1 MKKLWGGRFSQATDK
16 LVENYTATL
25 PLENRL
31 ALIDIKGSI
40 AHAKMLERQKIIN
53 SQELAEILKGLEII
67 QNEFIENKFEFNIS
81 DEDIHMA
88 IEKRLSILIGASAGK
103 LHTARSRNDQTA
115 LDGILQMKEFVLG
128 IKTNLKELMQ
138 EILNQAKI
146 NLDLIMPG
154 FTHLQTAQPILY
166 SHWIMA
172 YFWMFK
178 RDYDR
183 FLNLYNSLNECPLG
197 SAALAGTTFN
207 IDRFFS
213 ANELGF
219 AKPSENSID
228 SVSNRD
234 YMLEF
239 CSVSAICFSHLSR
252 LCEELIIFNSN
263 DYKFIELSD
272 DFCTGSSI
280 MPQKKNPD
288 VCEKMR
294 GKTGRIYGN
303 LISMLTIMKGLPLAY
318 NTDMSEDKASVY
330 DTQDTIKDSL
340 IIITKLIAKMKP
352 IKENMLRAAAN
363 GYSNATDLADYL
375 AKKGVPF
382 RKAHEI
388 TGKLVSYA
396 ISKKLKLDELSLDE
410 LRLECDLI
418 EDDIYKA
425 IDLKTCVDLRNSYGG
440 TSENAV
446 KTQLLN
452 AQKTLEN
459 LGI

>member
-1 MKKLWGGRFSQATDK
+1 MKLWGGRFSKATNT

-25 PLENRL
+25 PLEKRL

-40 AHAKMLERQKIIN
+40 AHAKMLKNQGIIN
-53 SQELAEILKGLEII
+53 ELEAKEILKGLELIKD
-67 QNEFIENKFEFNIS
+67 EFLNDTFSFNIS

-88 IEKRLSILIGASAGK
+88 IEKRLKELIGESAGK
-103 LHTARSRNDQTA
+103 LHTARSRNDQIA
-115 LDGILQMKEFVLG
+115 VDEIMQMKEFVLG
-128 IKTNLKELMQ
+128 IRANLKDLIQ
-138 EILNQAKI
+138 EILNQAKT

-178 RDYDR
+178 RDFDR
-183 FLNLYNSLNECPLG
+183 FSNLFNSLNECPLG

-207 IDRFFS
+207 IDRFFT

-294 GKTGRIYGN
+294 GKTGRVYGN
-303 LISMLTIMKGLPLAY
+303 LMAMLTIMKGLPLAY
-318 NTDMSEDKASVY
+318 NTDMSEDKANVF
-330 DTQDTIKDSL
+330 DTQDTLQDSL
-340 IIITKLIAKMKP
+340 IIITNLLKNLKP
-352 IKENMLRAAAN
+352 IKENMLKAAKN

-388 TGKLVSYA
+388 TGKLVSFA
-396 ISKKLKLDELSLDE
+396 INKGKMLDDLSLEE

-418 EDDIYKA
+418 DDDIYKA
-425 IDLKTCVDLRNSYGG
+425 INLNTCVNLRNSYGG
-440 TSENAV
+440 TSKEAVLIQLKNAED
-446 KTQLLN
+446 LL
-452 AQKTLEN
+452 KN
-459 LGI
+459 LK

>member
-1 MKKLWGGRFSQATDK
+1 MKLWGGRFSKATNT

-25 PLENRL
+25 ALEKRL

-40 AHAKMLERQKIIN
+40 AHAKMLKNQGIIN
-53 SQELAEILKGLEII
+53 ELEANEILKGLELIKD
-67 QNEFIENKFEFNIS
+67 EFLHDTFSFNIS

-88 IEKRLSILIGASAGK
+88 IEKRLKELIGESAGK
-103 LHTARSRNDQTA
+103 LHTARSRNDQIA
-115 LDGILQMKEFVLG
+115 VDEIMQMKEFVLG
-128 IKTNLKELMQ
+128 IKTFLKDLMQ
-138 EILNQAKI
+138 EILAQAKT

-178 RDYDR
+178 RDFDR
-183 FLNLYNSLNECPLG
+183 FSNLFNSLNECPLG
-197 SAALAGTTFN
+197 SAALAGTSFN
-207 IDRFFS
+207 IDRFFT

-219 AKPSENSID
+219 VKPSENSID

-294 GKTGRIYGN
+294 GKTGRVYGN
-303 LISMLTIMKGLPLAY
+303 LMAMLTIMKGLPLAY
-318 NTDMSEDKASVY
+318 NTDMSEDKANVF
-330 DTQDTIKDSL
+330 DTQDTLQDSL
-340 IIITKLIAKMKP
+340 IIITNLLKNLKP
-352 IKENMLRAAAN
+352 IKENMLKAAKN

-388 TGKLVSYA
+388 TGKLVSFA
-396 ISKKLKLDELSLDE
+396 INKGKMLDDLSLEE
-410 LRLECDLI
+410 LRLESDLI
-418 EDDIYKA
+418 DDDIYKA
-425 IDLKTCVDLRNSYGG
+425 IDLNTCVNLRNSYGG
-440 TSENAV
+440 TSKEAVLIQLKNA
-446 KTQLLN
+446 KDLL
-452 AQKTLEN
+452 KN
-459 LGI
+459 LK

>member
-1 MKKLWGGRFSQATDK
+1 MKLWGGRFSKATNT

-25 PLENRL
+25 ALEKRL

-40 AHAKMLERQKIIN
+40 AHAKMLKNQGIIN
-53 SQELAEILKGLEII
+53 ELEANEILKGLELIKD
-67 QNEFIENKFEFNIS
+67 EFLHDTFSFNIS

-88 IEKRLSILIGASAGK
+88 IEKRLKELIGESAGK
-103 LHTARSRNDQTA
+103 LHTARSRNDQIA
-115 LDGILQMKEFVLG
+115 VDEIMQMKEFVLG
-128 IKTNLKELMQ
+128 IKAFLKDLMQ
-138 EILNQAKI
+138 EILAQAKT

-178 RDYDR
+178 RDFDR
-183 FLNLYNSLNECPLG
+183 FSNLFNSLNECPLG
-197 SAALAGTTFN
+197 SAALAGTSFN
-207 IDRFFS
+207 IDRFFT

-219 AKPSENSID
+219 VKPSENSID

-294 GKTGRIYGN
+294 GKTGRVYGN
-303 LISMLTIMKGLPLAY
+303 LMAMLTIMKGLPLAY
-318 NTDMSEDKASVY
+318 NTDMSEDKANVF
-330 DTQDTIKDSL
+330 DTQDTLQDSL
-340 IIITKLIAKMKP
+340 IIITNLLKNLKP
-352 IKENMLRAAAN
+352 IKENMLKAAKN

-388 TGKLVSYA
+388 TGKLVSFA
-396 ISKKLKLDELSLDE
+396 INKGKMLDDLSLEE
-410 LRLECDLI
+410 LRLESDLI
-418 EDDIYKA
+418 DDDIYKA
-425 IDLKTCVDLRNSYGG
+425 IDLNTCVNLRNSYGG
-440 TSENAV
+440 TSKEAVLIQLKNA
-446 KTQLLN
+446 KDLL
-452 AQKTLEN
+452 KN
-459 LGI
+459 LK

>member
-1 MKKLWGGRFSQATDK
+1 MKLWGGRFSKATNT

-25 PLENRL
+25 PLEKRL

-40 AHAKMLERQKIIN
+40 AHAKMLKNQGIIN
-53 SQELAEILKGLEII
+53 ELEAKEILKGLELIKD
-67 QNEFIENKFEFNIS
+67 EFLNDTFSFNIS

-88 IEKRLSILIGASAGK
+88 IEKRLKELIGESAGK
-103 LHTARSRNDQTA
+103 LHTARSRNDQIA
-115 LDGILQMKEFVLG
+115 VDEIMQMKEFVLV
-128 IKTNLKELMQ
+128 IRANLKDLMQ
-138 EILNQAKI
+138 EILNQAKT

-178 RDYDR
+178 RDFDR
-183 FLNLYNSLNECPLG
+183 FSNLFNSLNECPLG

-207 IDRFFS
+207 IDRFFT

-294 GKTGRIYGN
+294 GKTGRVYGN
-303 LISMLTIMKGLPLAY
+303 LMAMLTIMKGLPLAY
-318 NTDMSEDKASVY
+318 NTDMSEDKANVF
-330 DTQDTIKDSL
+330 DTQDTLQDSL
-340 IIITKLIAKMKP
+340 IIITNLLKNLKP
-352 IKENMLRAAAN
+352 IKENMLKAAKN

-388 TGKLVSYA
+388 TGKLVSFA
-396 ISKKLKLDELSLDE
+396 INKGKMLDDLSLEE

-418 EDDIYKA
+418 DDDIYTA
-425 IDLKTCVDLRNSYGG
+425 IDLNTCVNLRNSYGG
-440 TSENAV
+440 TSKEAVLIQLKNAED
-446 KTQLLN
+446 LL
-452 AQKTLEN
+452 KN
-459 LGI
+459 LN